1 MVKLIVMIPAFNEEG
16 VIANVIRNIPR
27 NVSSIKSVEV
37 LVMDDKS
44 TDNTVKVSKNAGAD
58 YVITNEVN
66 QGLGQNFKKGIN
78 HALRLGADIIV
89 NIDADGQ
96 FNSKDIPKL
105 IQPILNKEADVV
117 TCSRFIDPSIVKN
130 MPFRRKIGNLLFA
143 NIINRITGRSLTDV
157 SCGFR
162 AYSREAA
169 LRLNLFGSFTYTH
182 ESIIDLTNKNMRI
195 SEIALPV
202 VYFEER
208 RSLISGNLI
217 SYGVR
222 SLNIM
227 IRATRDTQPLSFFGR
242 PALLLLFIGLIGI
255 AFSFGYW
262 LIYHAT
268 TPVRFLFQVSV
279 FLAVFGISL
288 GILALL
294 ADMLKTIKMNQEG
307 MIYRMK
313 KGEYGG

>member
-117 TCSRFIDPSIVKN
+117 TCSRFIDSSIVKN

-143 NIINRITGRSLTDV
+143 KIINRITGRSLTDV

-169 LRLNLFGSFTYTH
+169 FRLNLFGSFTYTH

-294 ADMLKTIKMNQEG
+294 ADMLKTIKMNQEE

>member
-143 NIINRITGRSLTDV
+143 KMINRITGRSLTDV

-169 LRLNLFGSFTYTH
+169 FRLNLFGSFTYTH

-294 ADMLKTIKMNQEG
+294 ADMLKTIKMNQEE

>member
-117 TCSRFIDPSIVKN
+117 TCSRFIDSSIVKN

-143 NIINRITGRSLTDV
+143 KMINRITGRSLTDV

-294 ADMLKTIKMNQEG
+294 ADMLKTIKMNQEE

>member
-1 MVKLIVMIPAFNEEG
+1 
-16 VIANVIRNIPR
+16 
-27 NVSSIKSVEV
+27 
-37 LVMDDKS
+37 
-44 TDNTVKVSKNAGAD
+44 
-58 YVITNEVN
+58 
-66 QGLGQNFKKGIN
+66 
-78 HALRLGADIIV
+78 
-89 NIDADGQ
+89 
-96 FNSKDIPKL
+96 
-105 IQPILNKEADVV
+105 
-117 TCSRFIDPSIVKN
+117 

>member
-105 IQPILNKEADVV
+105 IQPI
-117 TCSRFIDPSIVKN
+117 
-130 MPFRRKIGNLLFA
+130 
-143 NIINRITGRSLTDV
+143 
-157 SCGFR
+157 
-162 AYSREAA
+162 
-169 LRLNLFGSFTYTH
+169 
-182 ESIIDLTNKNMRI
+182 
-195 SEIALPV
+195 
-202 VYFEER
+202 
-208 RSLISGNLI
+208 
-217 SYGVR
+217 
-222 SLNIM
+222 
-227 IRATRDTQPLSFFGR
+227 
-242 PALLLLFIGLIGI
+242 
-255 AFSFGYW
+255 
-262 LIYHAT
+262 
-268 TPVRFLFQVSV
+268 
-279 FLAVFGISL
+279 
-288 GILALL
+288 
-294 ADMLKTIKMNQEG
+294 
-307 MIYRMK
+307 
-313 KGEYGG
+313 

>member
-143 NIINRITGRSLTDV
+143 KIINRITGRSLTDV

-294 ADMLKTIKMNQEG
+294 ADMLKTIKMNQEE

>member
-169 LRLNLFGSFTYTH
+169 FRLNLFGSFTYTH

-294 ADMLKTIKMNQEG
+294 ADMLKTIKMNQEE

>member
-294 ADMLKTIKMNQEG
+294 ADMLKTIKMNQEE

>member
-27 NVSSIKSVEV
+27 NISSIKSVEV

-143 NIINRITGRSLTDV
+143 KMINRITGRSLTDV

-169 LRLNLFGSFTYTH
+169 FRLNLFGSFTYTH

-294 ADMLKTIKMNQEG
+294 ADMLKTIKMNQEE